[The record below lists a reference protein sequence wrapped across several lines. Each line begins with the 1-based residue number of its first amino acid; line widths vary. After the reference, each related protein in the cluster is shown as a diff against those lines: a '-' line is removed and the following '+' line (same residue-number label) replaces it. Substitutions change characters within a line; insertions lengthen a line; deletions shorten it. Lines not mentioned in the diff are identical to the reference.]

1 MTEAVGDQP
10 FAGQIALVTGASKG
24 IGAATALALGKAGA
38 HVVITARTARELE
51 AIEEAIHDSGGSATI
66 APMDLG
72 EPDAIARLAAA
83 MGDRWERLDLL
94 LLSAAYLPLPGPVA
108 QFDPKDFNRA
118 ITTNV
123 LATQALIAAFDPLL
137 KRSADARVIGFTSA
151 VVDNPFPYWG
161 GYGATKAASDFL
173 LECYGRE
180 VEKVSK
186 IRVAIV
192 DPGAVRTQMRA
203 KAFPG
208 EDPMTVKPPEAVA
221 ERVIALLQR
230 GFASGHREVLDSD

>member
-1 MTEAVGDQP
+1 MAESVGNQP

-24 IGAATALALGKAGA
+24 IGAATALALGRAGA
-38 HVVITARTARELE
+38 HVVVTARTASQLE
-51 AIEEAIHDSGGSATI
+51 AVEEAIHEASGSATI
-66 APMDLG
+66 APLDLT

-83 MGDRWERLDLL
+83 MADRWNKLDLL
-94 LLSAAYLPLPGPVA
+94 VLSAAYLPLPGPVA
-108 QFDPKDFNRA
+108 QIDPKDLNHA
-118 ITTNV
+118 VTTNV

-137 KRSADARVIGFTSA
+137 RRSTDARVIGFTSPI
-151 VVDNPFPYWG
+151 VDHPFPYWG
-161 GYGATKAASDFL
+161 GYGATKAASEFL
-173 LECYGRE
+173 LECYWRE

-203 KAFPG
+203 RAFPG

-221 ERVIALLQR
+221 ERVVALLQE
-230 GFASGHREVLDSD
+230 GFASGHREALDSD

>member
-1 MTEAVGDQP
+1 MVDVAGGQP

-38 HVVITARTARELE
+38 HVVLTARTASELE
-51 AIEEAIHDSGGSATI
+51 AIEEAIHDAGGNATI

-83 MGDRWERLDLL
+83 MADRWERLDLL
-94 LLSAAYLPLPGPVA
+94 VLSAAYLPLPGPVS

-137 KRSADARVIGFTSA
+137 RLSADARVIGFTSG
-151 VVDNPFPYWG
+151 VVAHPFPYWG

-173 LECYGRE
+173 LECYWRE

-208 EDPMTVKPPEAVA
+208 EDPMTVKAPEVVA
-221 ERVIALLQR
+221 ERVVALLQE
-230 GFASGHREVLDSD
+230 GFASGHREAIGND

>member
-1 MTEAVGDQP
+1 MTAAAGDQP

-38 HVVITARTARELE
+38 HVVVTARTAKALE
-51 AIEEAIHDSGGSATI
+51 QVEDDIHEAGGSATI

-83 MGDRWERLDLL
+83 MADRWERLDLL
-94 LLSAAYLPLPGPVA
+94 VHAAAYLPLLGPVA
-108 QFDPKDFNRA
+108 QIDQKDFGRA

-123 LATQALIAAFDPLL
+123 LATQALLASFDPLL
-137 KRSADARVIGFTSA
+137 RRSEDARVIGFTSSI
-151 VVDNPFPYWG
+151 VDRPSPYWA
-161 GYGATKAASDFL
+161 GYGATKAASDFI
-173 LECYGRE
+173 LECYWRE

-186 IRVAIV
+186 IRLALVN
-192 DPGAVRTQMRA
+192 PGAVRTDMRA

-208 EDPMTVKPPEAVA
+208 EDPMSLKPPEAVA
-221 ERVIALLQR
+221 ERVVALLRQ
-230 GFASGHREVLDSD
+230 GFASGHRESLDSD